1 MKEFDP
7 DREAVVRHLEALG
20 CPVPP
25 RESSAEPDFR
35 VEQPSPGKVFVMH
48 PRGQEEIVVPV
59 TITNLSYAP
68 LTICGFECR
77 MPQGTVH
84 AQWLHP
90 ATPES
95 DNFRLPSGRQ
105 FPRCALLNCAEHHHT
120 LDCNESVTGILLGLA
135 DCDFPDDY
143 LHGEEFS
150 AELVIIDQHGRRHAS
165 EILVVV
171 ERTTQMAAINFT
183 RKPSRGLFA
192 SLAEQGSVSEQQNRG
207 TEFTDDRS
215 AVRVHTPSPAGGDR
229 AIG

>member
-1 MKEFDP
+1 MKEI
-7 DREAVVRHLEALG
+7 ELERDLIIRSLQALG
-20 CPVPP
+20 CPASPG
-25 RESSAEPDFR
+25 ESSAEPDFG
-35 VEQPSPGKVFVMH
+35 VKQPSPGKVYVMH

-59 TITNLSYAP
+59 TVTNLSYAP
-68 LTICGFECR
+68 LTICGFQCR

-165 EILVVV
+165 EIFVVV
-171 ERTTQMAAINFT
+171 ERTTQMAAIDFT
-183 RKPSRGLFA
+183 RKPGPGLFA
-192 SLAEQGSVSEQQNRG
+192 SVAKQGSVSEQRNRE
-207 TEFTDDRS
+207 TEFIDDRS
-215 AVRVHTPSPAGGDR
+215 AVRVHRPSPAAGDR
-229 AIG
+229 AI